1 MIVDYASRTPAAK
14 TSSPAVA
21 PNAASGA
28 NGSGDNAFSTLFI
41 QLLASQLKSQ
51 SPLDPVDPTQFV
63 GQLVQLNS
71 LNELTQIRQLLSAQT
86 AAPAQTATLSNSTP
100 YNSILN
106 ATQGA

>member
-1 MIVDYASRTPAAK
+1 MIVDYASRTPAALP
-14 TSSPAVA
+14 SSAAAA
-21 PNAASGA
+21 PNAASTTGS
-28 NGSGDNAFSTLFI
+28 SGDNAFSTLFI

-86 AAPAQTATLSNSTP
+86 APPKTTAQSNSTTA
-100 YNSILN
+100 NSILS

>member
-1 MIVDYASRTPAAK
+1 MIVDYASRTPAALP
-14 TSSPAVA
+14 SSAAAA
-21 PNAASGA
+21 PNAASTTGS
-28 NGSGDNAFSTLFI
+28 SGDNAFSTLFI

-71 LNELTQIRQLLSAQT
+71 LNELTQIRQLLSAQASASKKT
-86 AAPAQTATLSNSTP
+86 AVQSTSTP
-100 YNSILN
+100 FNSNLN